1 MVLTPMRFKNY
12 VWPHNPRVYEI
23 GYERTMASHKVPGG
37 LYVLQ
42 SLGRTNRVMR
52 GEGEFVGEGA
62 YDEFKK
68 LATVFYEESPG
79 MLVHPVWQNAKAWLV
94 KLSLQQEP
102 REDYVR
108 YSFEFWEC
116 YEGYDTAVRPAT
128 LATGVLSPAGSG
140 VIGRAV
146 YTVKAGDTLL
156 GIANAAGVEKSTLMA
171 LNPGIRNP
179 NLLETG
185 SKIYLT

>member
-23 GYERTMASHKVPGG
+23 GYERAMASHKVPGG
-37 LYVLQ
+37 FYVLQ
-42 SLGRTNRVMR
+42 SLGRTNRVLR

-79 MLVHPVWQNAKAWLV
+79 LLVHPVWQSARAWLV

-116 YEGYDTAVRPAT
+116 YEGYDTAARPVT
-128 LATGVLSPAGSG
+128 LASG
-140 VIGRAV
+140 VSTPIGNSNVGRAV

-156 GIANAAGVEKSTLMA
+156 SIARAAGVEKSTLLA
-171 LNPGIRNP
+171 LNTGIKNP
-179 NLLETG
+179 NLLQVG
-185 SKIYLT
+185 SRIYLT